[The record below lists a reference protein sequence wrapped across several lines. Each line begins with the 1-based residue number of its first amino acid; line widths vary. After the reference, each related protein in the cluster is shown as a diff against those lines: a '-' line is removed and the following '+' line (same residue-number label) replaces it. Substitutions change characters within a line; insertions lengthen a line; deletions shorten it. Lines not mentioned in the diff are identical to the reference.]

1 MTKQTKINFRLTNKI
16 LISSRRRQR
25 QGHGQEAR
33 PAGHRDHVLRGGAR
47 PEHSWR
53 PRRGYGLQANPGSNP
68 LKHIYLI
75 INYYS

>member
-47 PEHSWR
+47 PEHS
-53 PRRGYGLQANPGSNP
+53 
-68 LKHIYLI
+68 
-75 INYYS
+75 